1 MDANKDRERFRR
13 SRAPPPLLHPY
24 ELEEV
29 ADAMRTL
36 LYKLHFSREAA
47 AKTILRTSQCEQ
59 EDLLFVHTVGPF
71 QMLVL
76 LRPQEILKSV
86 IIDLWNIG
94 LQHLSCLIGLSHEE
108 A

>member
-1 MDANKDRERFRR
+1 MDAIKDRERFGR
-13 SRAPPPLLHPY
+13 SRAPPPLLHPN

-29 ADAMRTL
+29 ADSMRTL
-36 LYKLHFSREAA
+36 LYKLHFSREVA

-59 EDLLFVHTVGPF
+59 GDLLFVHRVGPF

-94 LQHLSCLIGLSHEE
+94 LQHLSCLIQLNLAE